1 MRFIN
6 EGEGIFLNKKSIS
19 LVLALALSI
28 SCIGTSAFAD
38 PNSDR
43 STYEQKLEE
52 NKNNYKSAQ
61 EQVDE
66 IEASIQSVNSQMED
80 ISIDIEE
87 LNAEILEAEGK
98 IEESNKKVQATESDI
113 KEQNEKF
120 SERMKA
126 MYINGM
132 GSYVE
137 ALLNSNSISDF
148 MSRLNNINIMINSDK
163 EIVSSLNEKIETIE
177 KQKKVVQDEKVK
189 LDALQEEN
197 NKKLAQLEEKRAEH
211 KKALAKA
218 EANRDLFDAAVKE
231 SEAQIRETERQI
243 MQYVS
248 NGNTSTNRPS
258 RGGSGGSNVIAPPN
272 ASGSSIVGYA
282 YKFLGVPYQ
291 WGGNGP
297 NTFDCSGL
305 TRYVYAAN
313 GISLP
318 RVAQDQMN
326 AGTPV
331 SNPQPGDLVFFGS
344 GGYAYHVGIYVGNNS
359 YLHAPQD
366 NEVVKI
372 SPMSRYDYIGARRY

>member
-1 MRFIN
+1 M
-6 EGEGIFLNKKSIS
+6 NKKSIS

-98 IEESNKKVQATESDI
+98 IKESNKKVQATESDI
-113 KEQNEKF
+113 KDQNEVF
-120 SERMKA
+120 SQRMRA

-132 GSYVE
+132 GSYAE
-137 ALLNSNSISDF
+137 ALLNSKSVSDF
-148 MSRLNNINIMINSDK
+148 MSTLSNVNIIINSDK
-163 EIVSSLNEKIETIE
+163 EIVSGLNEKKETLVKE
-177 KQKKVVQDEKVK
+177 KKVVEDEKVK

-211 KKALAKA
+211 KEALAKA

-231 SEAQIRETERQI
+231 NEAQLEETKRQI
-243 MQYVS
+243 SQYVS
-248 NGNTSTNRPS
+248 NGTSTSSNRPS
-258 RGGSGGSNVIAPPN
+258 RGGSGDSSVVAPPN

-305 TRYVYAAN
+305 TKYVYAAC

-331 SNPQPGDLVFFGS
+331 SQPEPGDLVFFGTS
-344 GGYAYHVGIYVGNNS
+344 GNIYHVGIYVGNNS

-372 SPMSRYDYIGARRY
+372 SPMTRGDYAGARRY

>member
-1 MRFIN
+1 M
-6 EGEGIFLNKKSIS
+6 NKKSIS

-177 KQKKVVQDEKVK
+177 KEKKVVEDEKVK

-231 SEAQIRETERQI
+231 NEAKIKETERQI
-243 MQYVS
+243 SQYVS
-248 NGNTSTNRPS
+248 NGSTSSNRPS
-258 RGGSGGSNVIAPPN
+258 RGGSSNVIAPPN

-313 GISLP
+313 GISIP

-326 AGTPV
+326 KGTPV

-344 GGYAYHVGIYVGNNS
+344 GGNAYHVGIYVGNNC